1 MPATIVAI
9 VPYLVATVYL
19 NTFVRYSDFVT
30 FSHIAEASYLIRFL
44 SEGTAFFSAC
54 IVRKNPDA
62 CYYSI
67 FNGCR
72 NIP

>member
-9 VPYLVATVYL
+9 VPYLVAIVYL
-19 NTFVRYSDFVT
+19 NTFVWYSDFVT

-44 SEGTAFFSAC
+44 PEGTAFFSAC